1 MEQATVRRMLFRLII
16 TLKAAMWMAIAAALV
31 IGISDLVRGR
41 EAGPPVALLLAIPAL
56 ILAQLVAFIVWHRAG
71 GRK

>member
-16 TLKAAMWMAIAAALV
+16 TLKAAMWMVIAAALI

-41 EAGPPVALLLAIPAL
+41 EAGPPIALLLAIPGL
-56 ILAQLVAFIVWHRAG
+56 ILAQLVAFIAWHRAG